1 MEKKNNSTKW
11 IIIGV
16 VLGVLLLVGAIRAA
30 VPKPAADAP
39 ADEAAETVAPS
50 DPDPVSDPEPAADP
64 EPTADEKAQ
73 AALSEALGGASLLF
87 SGSVRNDSTGKWRM
101 LRVSSAVPIHE
112 HLGEYAAAF
121 VCADDEVHIVINF
134 ALSTT
139 TVITSGSGV
148 LYVSVYQYA
157 DGEEHDAKLI
167 PGGEKLA
174 EYIYTTATGALE
186 AVE

>member
-30 VPKPAADAP
+30 VPKPAADVP
-39 ADEAAETVAPS
+39 SGEAVETVAPS
-50 DPDPVSDPEPAADP
+50 DPDLASDPEPAEDP
-64 EPTADEKAQ
+64 EPSADEKAQ

-87 SGSVRNDSTGKWRM
+87 SDSVRNDSTGKWRM
-101 LRVSSAVPIHE
+101 LRVSSAEPIHE
-112 HLGEYAAAF
+112 HLDEYAAAF
-121 VCADDEVHIVINF
+121 IRADDEVHIVFNF

-148 LYVSVYQYA
+148 LYVSVYQYS

-174 EYIYTTATGALE
+174 EYIYTVSTGALE